1 MNCKKNYFLP
11 VITAILILLSSC
23 SDEVNPD
30 IMYDLTPI
38 NFNFKITNK
47 EGYNILDSKGPGYN
61 PDFIANTS
69 ITIQSKTYKLG
80 VDAKTSLTPSTRAYY
95 APFSGMLI
103 SVDNGETYAVIGP
116 FMANYNWDNEKV
128 IINWGDN
135 STDILTFSSFVHYKK
150 SGEPYF
156 DRSYIL
162 NNSGS
167 STTFDTVGYIPLV
180 K

>member
-23 SDEVNPD
+23 SDEINSD
-30 IMYDLTPI
+30 IIYDIAPI
-38 NFNFKITNK
+38 NFNFKIVNK
-47 EGYNILDSKGPGYN
+47 DGNNMLDSKGPGYN
-61 PDFIANTS
+61 PNFIANTS

-80 VDAKTSLTPSTRAYY
+80 VDAQTVLTPSTRAYY
-95 APFSGMLI
+95 APFKGMMI
-103 SVDNGETYAVIGP
+103 GVDNGETYAVIGP
-116 FMANYNWDNEKV
+116 FMGNYNWDNEKV

-167 STTFDTVGYIPLV
+167 STVFDTAGYITLE

>member
-23 SDEVNPD
+23 SDDGNLDE
-30 IMYDLTPI
+30 IRDLTPI
-38 NFNFKITNK
+38 NFNFKIINK
-47 EGYNILDSKGPGYN
+47 EGNNMLDSKGPGYN

-69 ITIQSKTYKLG
+69 ITIQSKTYKLN
-80 VDAKTSLTPSTRAYY
+80 VDAQTSLTPSTRAYY
-95 APFSGMLI
+95 APFSGMMI
-103 SVDNGETYAVIGP
+103 KVDNGETYAVIGP

-156 DRSYIL
+156 DRSYNL

-167 STTFDTVGYIPLV
+167 STTFDSEGAITLV